1 MAMGTLVHTTW
12 VGQLL
17 RHLPGPLIAV
27 LDSWSQ
33 RVAQRHAQNRRLA
46 WLQRKA
52 PKVTVPQYR
61 PQPWRD

>member
-1 MAMGTLVHTTW
+1 MGTLAHTTW

-17 RHLPGPLIAV
+17 RHLPGPILCL
-27 LDSWSQ
+27 LDSWSEG
-33 RVAQRHAQNRRLA
+33 VARRHAAKRRQA

-52 PKVTVPQYR
+52 PKAVVPQYR